1 MPAKQT
7 KSTGKNWKRAKLR
20 SIAAKKGWKTRRKQP
35 RPEWVSAAVPAPM
48 YRPPSSSVVL
58 SWVEREPV
66 FSPKPQ
72 SVFLDALQWLPR
84 LKAWLRRMVGK

>member
-7 KSTGKNWKRAKLR
+7 KSQRAKLR
-20 SIAAKKGWKTRRKQP
+20 SIAAKKGWQTRRGKLAAEYTKAIMGAPWRYSITP
-35 RPEWVSAAVPAPM
+35 RPHFILSHYTAADEV
-48 YRPPSSSVVL
+48 
-58 SWVEREPV
+58 
-66 FSPKPQ
+66 SPKPQ